1 MKADALSHHPD
12 FDTRNPVN
20 KHLIILPLNCFK
32 GMPESVTRTLG
43 TLSNSIFKITLT
55 VAGLKNG
62 TLKEENLDARV
73 KLY

>member
-1 MKADALSHHPD
+1 
-12 FDTRNPVN
+12 
-20 KHLIILPLNCFK
+20 
-32 GMPESVTRTLG
+32 MPKSIARTLG
-43 TLSNSIFKITLT
+43 ALSNSISKITLT